1 METDDEVAII
11 TTMLRQ
17 LLLAVGELAETVHDI
32 KEEVKCLKRASEL
45 AQDLEAK
52 VKKKENEDALPETVS
67 RPNRVKLPR
76 MLQGKTKKVTNDFS
90 VGDVVRFTDDETKEG
105 TIERVTEKSVWVKL
119 PRKKKL
125 QLKRKHKVVKVDA
138 DV

>member
-52 VKKKENEDALPETVS
+52 VKNKENEDALPETVS

-76 MLQGKTKKVTNDFS
+76 ILQVKTKKATNDFS

-105 TIERVTEKSVWVKL
+105 TIERVSEKSVWVKL

>member
-17 LLLAVGELAETVHDI
+17 LLLAVGELTETVHDI
-32 KEEVKCLKRASEL
+32 KEEVRCLKRASEL

-52 VKKKENEDALPETVS
+52 VKNKENEDALPETVS

-76 MLQGKTKKVTNDFS
+76 ILQSKAKKATNDFS

-105 TIERVTEKSVWVKL
+105 TIERVSEKSVWVKL

>member
-52 VKKKENEDALPETVS
+52 VKNKENEDALPETVS

-76 MLQGKTKKVTNDFS
+76 ILQVKTKKATNDFS

-105 TIERVTEKSVWVKL
+105 TIERVSEKSVWVKL
-119 PRKKKL
+119 PRKRNYSLNVNIKL
-125 QLKRKHKVVKVDA
+125 
-138 DV
+138 

>member
-125 QLKRKHKVVKVDA
+125 QLKRKHKVLKVDA

>member
-105 TIERVTEKSVWVKL
+105 TIERVSEKSVWVKL

-125 QLKRKHKVVKVDA
+125 QLKRKHKVLKVDA

>member
-32 KEEVKCLKRASEL
+32 KEEVRCLKRASEL

-52 VKKKENEDALPETVS
+52 VKNKENEDALPETVS

-105 TIERVTEKSVWVKL
+105 TIERVTEKSV
-119 PRKKKL
+119 
-125 QLKRKHKVVKVDA
+125 
-138 DV
+138 

>member
-17 LLLAVGELAETVHDI
+17 LLLEVGELAETVHDI
-32 KEEVKCLKRASEL
+32 KEEVRCLKRASEL

-52 VKKKENEDALPETVS
+52 VKNKENEDALPETVS

-76 MLQGKTKKVTNDFS
+76 ILQSKAKKATNDFS

-105 TIERVTEKSVWVKL
+105 TIERVSEKSVWVKL